1 MHPRYVW
8 QQRKPK
14 VEDDGFSKYQS
25 MEVKKQRKILSKKL
39 RSIQVPG
46 RYIHTMDDEM
56 FDTVV
61 QMLESKTDTDIQ
73 MARDIIFNSKMKEHH
88 MNLFISRHYSAI
100 LNEPNPL
107 HTTWSSW

>member
-1 MHPRYVW
+1 MNKQRYVW
-8 QQRKPK
+8 QQRKNDNDAK
-14 VEDDGFSKYQS
+14 LVNYATLSI
-25 MEVKKQRKILSKKL
+25 KKQRKTLSKKL

-46 RYIHTMDDEM
+46 RYIHVMDDEM

-88 MNLFISRHYSAI
+88 MNLFIARHCSVI
-100 LNEPNPL
+100 LSEPDPS
-107 HTTWSSW
+107 TTWTSW